1 MVDSI
6 TYLFDEIRVLGEGL
20 IASGKAT
27 LEGDEDYPGEFF
39 VSEIELDHGPTIRRG
54 ILKMPPSLERF
65 IFQAIAREIEC
76 SKGAQSD
83 WDDFEQ
89 GLREPDPD
97 MSNVYSSFRVRGASL
112 DMEGASV

>member
-1 MVDSI
+1 MADSI
-6 TYLFDEIRVLGEGL
+6 EYIFEQIRVLGEGL
-20 IASGKAT
+20 LASGKAT

-39 VSEIELDHGPTIRRG
+39 VSEIELEHGPTIRRG

-83 WDDFEQ
+83 WDDFER
-89 GLREPDPD
+89 GLREPDYD
-97 MSNVYSSFRVRGASL
+97 HVRAENRVYSSLEAA
-112 DMEGASV
+112 E